1 MKKLSVFLLLIF
13 VNTFCFAQFMI
24 VGKDSIS
31 LANFKK
37 DNLYG
42 LQNIG
47 VEKTLKATQDFYL
60 LQQFAQEKKADT
72 TAAFKSAMQNKEGE
86 LRSKLF
92 LPAAVTD
99 PILSQ
104 YVADNRTERK
114 VLIFLKELK
123 PDDKTDYKMVYDS
136 VKSGKMTMEDA
147 MKKYMDKTGK
157 AFYVKPGSM
166 DNDMY
171 AEIKTL
177 PKNGF
182 TKLYKTPQ
190 IVAFAQLL
198 DNRPSLGY
206 IIFGT
211 ISYPN
216 DANASK
222 KKAEIYDALK
232 SGKKFAEVAK
242 LYGSSDAEKNN
253 SGLVVG
259 SPTLPDA
266 VYDALKNKKEGE
278 YSDPILVG
286 DQFFVFN
293 IYALTPYE
301 LDAKNKEFF
310 KSEMMKSQYGEL
322 VQKELIDYLKKQPN
336 YKEAPE
342 FKNIQKSY
350 ATLLADKK
358 GLESLFS
365 YNNHKMSVDDL
376 KKLIADKVKDVE
388 KLTPEEWKN
397 LLNIINSQFVYNSYA
412 QDFYSRKD
420 VKPELDAEK
429 RNLYSEFIFSN
440 WLKNDVKNHPEK
452 LTAYYNAHKDKYMWE
467 SRAEGRVAIFDDET
481 LAPKIMAEIADSKNW
496 DALQKKYEAKKDA
509 KKQDIV
515 NFQSGDMSETAE
527 VFTKYKVPFKKGV
540 FTTKMGTKTL
550 VIAIDGILPP
560 SQMTEKEAE
569 EYLKDAVTEEQLSKI
584 LADQRAKTKIVVQ
597 PEFLKD
603 LEKNFKK

>member
-13 VNTFCFAQFMI
+13 VNTYCFAQFMI

-92 LPAAVTD
+92 LPTAVTD

-336 YKEAPE
+336 YKETPE

-509 KKQDIV
+509 KKQDVV

>member
-13 VNTFCFAQFMI
+13 VNTYCFAQFMI

-336 YKEAPE
+336 YKETPE

-509 KKQDIV
+509 KKQDVV